1 MEDLSK
7 LKELL
12 ESKDKND
19 ALIRIEKTGNNVQMI
34 LAGPVMMNIQLLCE
48 AMIEQAGKIGMPT
61 YMLHACLDVTVQGR
75 KEKDNADDSE

>member
-12 ESKDKND
+12 EGKDKND
-19 ALIRIEKTGNNVQMI
+19 ALIRIEKTGNNVQTI
-34 LAGPVMMNIQLLCE
+34 LAGPAIMNIQLLCE
-48 AMIEQAGKIGMPT
+48 TMIEQAETIGMPT
-61 YMLHACLDVTVQGR
+61 YMLHGCLDMTVQGR